1 MNDFKQF
8 LGNIVENYK
17 EKDTEIRDLVSIF
30 YSLDTD
36 TGAIRLFAPLNKNI
50 LKERKEDV
58 VENLILRLRSYLA
71 FIVTNPERQL
81 VFDAHTDKIQA
92 LLEELY
98 LWLEKNPKGFAY
110 VIVSCKPN
118 QTFGLQDFSAITY
131 FSDAPNKTP
140 SKAEDCESVDGFDFD
155 NSLVPQ

>member
-8 LGNIVENYK
+8 LGNIVENYS
-17 EKDTEIRDLVSIF
+17 EKDTEIRDLVSIY

-36 TGAIRLFAPLNKNI
+36 TGVIRLFAPLDKSI

-110 VIVSCKPN
+110 VIVNCKPN
-118 QTFGLQDFSAITY
+118 QTFGLHDFGVATY
-131 FSDAPNKTP
+131 FSGTVNKIP
-140 SKAEDCESVDGFDFD
+140 SKVEDCESIEGFDFD
-155 NSLVPQ
+155 NSLIPQ